1 MPLPNQEGYGL
12 RVGLMTARKQRK
24 MDQPNSVPLMSQQ
37 TQPYNT
43 LPTADAVQRRL
54 VQVLF
59 VGVFMAALDS
69 AIVGPVLPAL
79 RAAFGIDNRTAG
91 LLSTVFSLSSLCS
104 TALMAYF
111 SDRHGRRPV
120 YLASVALFA
129 MGSLCIA
136 AAPSFDL
143 LLVGRAI
150 QGIGAG
156 GIAPVASA
164 VIGDVFAS
172 ERRGRILGL
181 MGATHGMAFVLGPPL
196 ATVLTSTLGWRW
208 LFLVNIPVA
217 LIVLWLGARSLP
229 RQHTSTAPGPI
240 DLAGITVTLLFL
252 LSLVMGISRLADSA
266 TGVLLWPWFLAASGV
281 LLPALVVIEKRQV
294 QPLIPMDLF
303 ANRQLAFAYVLTLG
317 VGFSMG
323 GIVFL
328 STIAMLAYGVNVDY
342 AGLALL
348 PLVLCSLVGS
358 MAAGRLLNRLGARNM
373 VIFGF
378 GLLTLGYLQSA
389 VPQTGF
395 AAFVVASVLV
405 GIGLGVVVSGA
416 LRTIAID
423 EAPQALRGTAQG
435 LINIF
440 NAVGTLLAVTCISAI
455 ADFEGGEL
463 TGFGHAY
470 LALGLSMF
478 VMLLMA
484 LGLKRNS
491 TKSAAEPTSS
501 VGT

>member
-1 MPLPNQEGYGL
+1 
-12 RVGLMTARKQRK
+12 MT
-24 MDQPNSVPLMSQQ
+24 QQ
-37 TQPYNT
+37 TQASTTSPA
-43 LPTADAVQRRL
+43 PQADAAQRRL

-91 LLSTVFSLSSLCS
+91 LLTTVFALSSMSS

-120 YLASVALFA
+120 YLVSVALFA
-129 MGSLCIA
+129 IGSLCIA

-143 LLVGRAI
+143 LLVARAI

-164 VIGDVFAS
+164 VIGDVFTA

-181 MGATHGMAFVLGPPL
+181 IGATHGMAFVLGPPL
-196 ATVLTSTLGWRW
+196 ATLLTSTLGWRW

-217 LIVLWLGARSLP
+217 LVVLWWGVRSLP
-229 RQHTSTAPGPI
+229 GQRRDAAPGPI
-240 DLAGITVTLLFL
+240 DIGGIALTLWFL
-252 LSLVMGISRLADSA
+252 LCLVMGISRLPDSA
-266 TGVLLWPWFLAASGV
+266 TGLLLWPWFLAASGV
-281 LLPALVVIEKRQV
+281 LLTALVVIEKRQA
-294 QPLIPMDLF
+294 QALIPIALF
-303 ANRQLAFAYVLTLG
+303 ANRQLAYTYLLTLG

-328 STIAMLAYGVNVDY
+328 TSIATLAYGVSVEN

-348 PLVLCSLVGS
+348 PLVLCSMVGS
-358 MAAGRLLNRLGARNM
+358 MAAGRLLNRLGARKL

-389 VPQTGF
+389 VPETGF
-395 AAFVVASVLV
+395 TAFLVASVLV

-416 LRTIAID
+416 LRAIAID
-423 EAPQALRGTAQG
+423 EAPPALRGSAQG

-440 NAVGTLLAVTCISAI
+440 NAVGTLLAVTCIGAI
-455 ADFEGGEL
+455 ADFEGGGL
-463 TGFGHAY
+463 TGFSHAY
-470 LALGLSMF
+470 LVMGLSML
-478 VMLLMA
+478 VMLVVA
-484 LGLKRNS
+484 FGLK
-491 TKSAAEPTSS
+491 KKLDAS
-501 VGT
+501 V

>member
-1 MPLPNQEGYGL
+1 
-12 RVGLMTARKQRK
+12 
-24 MDQPNSVPLMSQQ
+24 MSQQ
-37 TQPYNT
+37 PHPPTF
-43 LPTADAVQRRL
+43 LPTAEAAQRRL

-59 VGVFMAALDS
+59 IGVFMAALDS

-79 RAAFGIDNRTAG
+79 REAFGVDNRTAG
-91 LLSTVFSLSSLCS
+91 LLTTVFSLSSMCS

-120 YLASVALFA
+120 YLVSVALFA
-129 MGSLCIA
+129 IGSLLIA

-143 LLVGRAI
+143 LLVGRVI

-164 VIGDVFAS
+164 VIGDVFTA

-181 MGATHGMAFVLGPPL
+181 IGATHGMAFVLGPPL

-208 LFLVNIPVA
+208 LFLVNLPVA

-229 RQHTSTAPGPI
+229 NQRTSAPPGPI
-240 DLAGITVTLLFL
+240 DMAGITTTLLFL
-252 LSLVMGISRLADSA
+252 LCLVMGISRLPDSA
-266 TGVLLWPWFLAASGV
+266 TGLLLWPWFLAASAV
-281 LLPALVVIEKRQV
+281 LFVALVIIEKRQT
-294 QPLIPMDLF
+294 QPLIPIDLF
-303 ANRQLAFAYVLTLG
+303 ANRQLACAYVLTLG

-328 STIAMLAYGVNVDY
+328 TTIATLAYGISVES

-348 PLVLCSLVGS
+348 PLVLCSMVGS
-358 MAAGRLLNRLGARNM
+358 MAAGRLLNSLGARSM

-378 GLLTLGYLQSA
+378 ALLTLGYLQSA
-389 VPQTGF
+389 VPLTGF
-395 AAFVVASVLV
+395 TAFLIASVLI
-405 GIGLGVVVSGA
+405 GMGLGVVVSGA

-423 EAPQALRGTAQG
+423 EAPPAQRGTAQG

-470 LALGLSMF
+470 LALALSML
-478 VMLLMA
+478 VMLLVA
-484 LGLKRNS
+484 FGLKRKLP
-491 TKSAAEPTSS
+491 KSEVGPTPS
-501 VGT
+501 VGK

>member
-1 MPLPNQEGYGL
+1 MSLQNPPLN
-12 RVGLMTARKQRK
+12 
-24 MDQPNSVPLMSQQ
+24 PLH
-37 TQPYNT
+37 P
-43 LPTADAVQRRL
+43 ADAMQSRL

-69 AIVGPVLPAL
+69 AVVGPVLPAL
-79 RAAFGIDNRTAG
+79 RVAFGIDNRTAG

-129 MGSLCIA
+129 IGSLCIA
-136 AAPSFDL
+136 YAPSFDL
-143 LLVGRAI
+143 LLVSRAI

-164 VIGDVFAS
+164 VIGDVFTAQ
-172 ERRGRILGL
+172 RRGRILGL
-181 MGATHGMAFVLGPPL
+181 IGATHGMAFVLGPPL
-196 ATVLTSTLGWRW
+196 ATVLISTLGWRW

-217 LIVLWLGARSLP
+217 LVVLWLGAKSLP
-229 RQHTSTAPGPI
+229 RQRINTASGPI
-240 DLAGITVTLLFL
+240 DMAGIALTLLFL
-252 LSLVMGISRLADSA
+252 LCLVMGISRLADSA
-266 TGVLLWPWFLAASGV
+266 TGLLLWPWFLGASG
-281 LLPALVVIEKRQV
+281 LTLGALVATEKRQA
-294 QPLIPMDLF
+294 QPLIPIALF
-303 ANRQLAFAYVLTLG
+303 VNRQLACTYILTLG

-328 STIAMLAYGVNVDY
+328 TTIATLAYGVSVEH

-348 PLVLCSLVGS
+348 PLVLCSMVGS
-358 MAAGRLLNRLGARNM
+358 MAAGRLLNRLGARKM

-378 GLLTLGYLQSA
+378 GLLALGYLQSA
-389 VPQTGF
+389 LPQTGF
-395 AAFVVASVLV
+395 TAFVVGSVLV

-416 LRTIAID
+416 LRSVAID
-423 EAPQALRGTAQG
+423 EAPAALRGTAQG

-463 TGFGHAY
+463 IGFGHAY
-470 LALGLSMF
+470 LALELSMLVILCIAF
-478 VMLLMA
+478 R
-484 LGLKRNS
+484 LKR
-491 TKSAAEPTSS
+491 KPT
-501 VGT
+501 

>member
-1 MPLPNQEGYGL
+1 
-12 RVGLMTARKQRK
+12 
-24 MDQPNSVPLMSQQ
+24 MSQQ
-37 TQPYNT
+37 TPT
-43 LPTADAVQRRL
+43 PHPLPAADAVQRRL

-79 RAAFGIDNRTAG
+79 REAFGIDNRTAG
-91 LLSTVFSLSSLCS
+91 LLTTVFSLSSMCS

-120 YLASVALFA
+120 YLASVTLFA
-129 MGSLCIA
+129 LGSLCIA

-143 LLVGRAI
+143 LLAGRAI

-164 VIGDVFAS
+164 VIGDVFTA

-181 MGATHGMAFVLGPPL
+181 IGATHGMAFVLGPPL

-208 LFLVNIPVA
+208 LFLVNLPVA
-217 LIVLWLGARSLP
+217 LVVLRLGARYLP
-229 RQHTSTAPGPI
+229 RHRSDAAPGPI

-252 LSLVMGISRLADSA
+252 LCLVMGISRLPDSA
-266 TGVLLWPWFLAASGV
+266 TGLMLWPWFLAVSGV
-281 LLPALVVIEKRQV
+281 LLAALVVIEKRQA
-294 QPLIPMDLF
+294 QALIPIDLF
-303 ANRQLAFAYVLTLG
+303 ANQQLAIAYVLTLG

-328 STIAMLAYGVNVDY
+328 TTIATLAYGVSVEY

-348 PLVLCSLVGS
+348 PLVICSMVGS

-389 VPQTGF
+389 MPETGF
-395 AAFVVASVLV
+395 TAFVVASVLV

-416 LRTIAID
+416 LRTIAIV
-423 EAPQALRGTAQG
+423 EAPPAQRGTAQG

-440 NAVGTLLAVTCISAI
+440 NAVGTLLAVTFISAI

-470 LALGLSMF
+470 LALTLSML

-484 LGLKRNS
+484 FGLKR
-491 TKSAAEPTSS
+491 KAP
-501 VGT
+501 

>member
-1 MPLPNQEGYGL
+1 
-12 RVGLMTARKQRK
+12 
-24 MDQPNSVPLMSQQ
+24 MSQH
-37 TQPYNT
+37 THPSTT
-43 LPTADAVQRRL
+43 LPAADAVQGRL

-69 AIVGPVLPAL
+69 AIVGPILPAL
-79 RAAFGIDNRTAG
+79 RADFGIDNRTAG
-91 LLSTVFSLSSLCS
+91 LLSTVFALSSMCS

-120 YLASVALFA
+120 YLVSVAFFA
-129 MGSLCIA
+129 IGSMCIA

-143 LLVGRAI
+143 LLLSRAI

-164 VIGDVFAS
+164 VIGDVFSA

-181 MGATHGMAFVLGPPL
+181 IGATHGMAFVLGPPL

-208 LFLVNIPVA
+208 LFLVNIPIA
-217 LIVLWLGARSLP
+217 LVVLWWGGRSLP
-229 RQHTSTAPGPI
+229 SQRTQAAPGPVDI
-240 DLAGITVTLLFL
+240 AGITLTLLFL
-252 LSLVMGISRLADSA
+252 LCLVLGISRLPDSA
-266 TGVLLWPWFLAASGV
+266 TGLLLWPWFLAASG
-281 LLPALVVIEKRQV
+281 LLLASLVVIEKRQA
-294 QPLIPMDLF
+294 QPLVPMDLF
-303 ANRQLAFAYVLTLG
+303 ANRQLACAYVLTLG

-328 STIAMLAYGVNVDY
+328 TTVANLAYGISIEY
-342 AGLALL
+342 AGLALM
-348 PLVLCSLVGS
+348 PLVVCSMVGS

-395 AAFVVASVLV
+395 TAFVVASVLV

-416 LRTIAID
+416 LRSIAID
-423 EAPQALRGTAQG
+423 EAPPALRGTAQG

-455 ADFEGGEL
+455 ADFEGGGL
-463 TGFGHAY
+463 TGFSHAY
-470 LALGLSMF
+470 LVMGLSML
-478 VMLLMA
+478 VMLVVA
-484 LGLKRNS
+484 FGLK
-491 TKSAAEPTSS
+491 KKLDAS
-501 VGT
+501 V

>member
-1 MPLPNQEGYGL
+1 
-12 RVGLMTARKQRK
+12 
-24 MDQPNSVPLMSQQ
+24 MSQQ
-37 TQPYNT
+37 PLAPAT
-43 LPTADAVQRRL
+43 LPAADAKQNRL

-79 RAAFGIDNRTAG
+79 RAAFGVDNRTVG
-91 LLSTVFSLSSLCS
+91 LLSTVFSLSSMCS

-120 YLASVALFA
+120 YLTSVALFA
-129 MGSLCIA
+129 IGSLCIA

-143 LLVGRAI
+143 LLVARAI

-164 VIGDVFAS
+164 VIGDVFTA

-181 MGATHGMAFVLGPPL
+181 IGATHGMAFVLGPPL
-196 ATVLTSTLGWRW
+196 ATALTSTLGWRW

-217 LIVLWLGARSLP
+217 LVVLVLGFRSLP
-229 RQHTSTAPGPI
+229 GQRSEAAPGPI
-240 DLAGITVTLLFL
+240 DKAGIALTLLFL
-252 LSLVMGISRLADSA
+252 LCLVMGISRLPDSA
-266 TGVLLWPWFLAASGV
+266 TGVLLWPWFLAASSV
-281 LLPALVVIEKRQV
+281 MLAALVIIEKRQT
-294 QPLIPMDLF
+294 QALIPMELF
-303 ANRQLAFAYVLTLG
+303 ENRQLAFVYVLTLG

-328 STIAMLAYGVNVDY
+328 STVATLAYGVSVEH

-348 PLVLCSLVGS
+348 PLVLCSMVGS
-358 MAAGRLLNRLGARNM
+358 MAAGRLLNRLGARKM

-378 GLLTLGYLQSA
+378 ALLTLGYLQSA

-395 AAFVVASVLV
+395 TAFVVASVLV

-416 LRTIAID
+416 LRSIAID
-423 EAPQALRGTAQG
+423 EAPPALRGAAQG

-455 ADFEGGEL
+455 ADFEGGGL
-463 TGFGHAY
+463 TGFSHAY
-470 LALGLSMF
+470 LAMGLSML
-478 VMLLMA
+478 VMLLIA
-484 LGLKRNS
+484 FGLKG
-491 TKSAAEPTSS
+491 KSNAP
-501 VGT
+501 V

>member
-1 MPLPNQEGYGL
+1 
-12 RVGLMTARKQRK
+12 
-24 MDQPNSVPLMSQQ
+24 MSQQ
-37 TQPYNT
+37 TPA
-43 LPTADAVQRRL
+43 PAASPDADFIQRRL

-59 VGVFMAALDS
+59 VGVFMAALDA

-91 LLSTVFSLSSLCS
+91 LLSTVFALSSMCS

-120 YLASVALFA
+120 YLTSVALFA
-129 MGSLCIA
+129 IGSMCIA
-136 AAPSFDL
+136 IAPSFDL
-143 LLVGRAI
+143 LLVSRAI

-164 VIGDVFAS
+164 VIGDVFTA
-172 ERRGRILGL
+172 ERRGRVLGL
-181 MGATHGMAFVLGPPL
+181 IGATHGMAFVLGPPL

-217 LIVLWLGARSLP
+217 LVVLVLGARSLP
-229 RQHTSTAPGPI
+229 GQRSDAAPGPI
-240 DLAGITVTLLFL
+240 DTAGIAVTLLFL
-252 LSLVMGISRLADSA
+252 LCLVMGISRLPDSA
-266 TGVLLWPWFLAASGV
+266 TGLLLWPWFLGASGV
-281 LLPALVVIEKRQV
+281 LLPALVVIEKQRAQA
-294 QPLIPMDLF
+294 LIPIELF
-303 ANRQLAFAYVLTLG
+303 ANRQLALVYVLTLG

-328 STIAMLAYGVNVDY
+328 TTIATLAYGMSVEN

-348 PLVLCSLVGS
+348 PLVLCSMVGS
-358 MAAGRLLNRLGARNM
+358 MAAGRLLNRLDARNM

-389 VPQTGF
+389 VPETGF
-395 AAFVVASVLV
+395 TAFVVASVLV

-416 LRTIAID
+416 LRAIAID
-423 EAPQALRGTAQG
+423 EAPPALRGSAQG

-455 ADFEGGEL
+455 ADFEGGGL

-470 LALGLSMF
+470 LAMGTSMLG
-478 VMLLMA
+478 MLVLA
-484 LGLKRNS
+484 FRLKGKLN
-491 TKSAAEPTSS
+491 A
-501 VGT
+501 VV

>member
-1 MPLPNQEGYGL
+1 M
-12 RVGLMTARKQRK
+12 
-24 MDQPNSVPLMSQQ
+24 
-37 TQPYNT
+37 TQPQAPAA
-43 LPTADAVQRRL
+43 LPAADTAQRRL

-59 VGVFMAALDS
+59 VGVFMAALDA

-79 RAAFGIDNRTAG
+79 RAAFGVDNRTAG
-91 LLSTVFSLSSLCS
+91 LLTTVFSLSSMCS

-111 SDRHGRRPV
+111 SDRYGRRPV

-129 MGSLCIA
+129 FGSLCIA
-136 AAPSFDL
+136 AAPDFDL
-143 LLVGRAI
+143 LLVSRVV

-164 VIGDVFAS
+164 VIGDVFTA

-196 ATVLTSTLGWRW
+196 ATLLTATVGWRW

-217 LIVLWLGARSLP
+217 MVVLAMGARSLP
-229 RQHTSTAPGPI
+229 RQRSHAAPGPM
-240 DLAGITVTLLFL
+240 DLPGITLTLVFL
-252 LSLVMGISRLADSA
+252 LCLVLGITRLADSA
-266 TGVLLWPWFLAASGV
+266 TGLLLWPWFILVSGM
-281 LLPALVVIEKRQV
+281 LLVALITVESRQAH
-294 QPLIPMDLF
+294 PMIPPRLF
-303 ANRQLAFAYVLTLG
+303 ANRQLACVYLLTLG

-328 STIAMLAYGVNVDY
+328 TTLATLAYGISIEH

-348 PLVLCSLVGS
+348 PLVLCSMVGS
-358 MAAGRLLNRLGARNM
+358 MAAGRLLNRLGARRL
-373 VIFGF
+373 VLCGF

-395 AAFVVASVLV
+395 AAFMVASVLV

-416 LRTIAID
+416 LRSIAID
-423 EAPQALRGTAQG
+423 EAPPALRGTAQG
-435 LINIF
+435 LVNIF
-440 NAVGTLLAVTCISAI
+440 NAAGTLLAVTCISAI
-455 ADFEGGEL
+455 ADFEGGGL

-470 LALGLSMF
+470 GAVGSSMLAMF
-478 VMLLMA
+478 VVA
-484 LGLKRNS
+484 LGLKKAPAS
-491 TKSAAEPTSS
+491 TRAEPPAS

>member
-1 MPLPNQEGYGL
+1 M
-12 RVGLMTARKQRK
+12 
-24 MDQPNSVPLMSQQ
+24 
-37 TQPYNT
+37 TQPQAPAT
-43 LPTADAVQRRL
+43 LPALDAAQRRL
-54 VQVLF
+54 VRVLF

-91 LLSTVFSLSSLCS
+91 LLTTVFALSSMCS

-129 MGSLCIA
+129 IGSLCIA

-143 LLVGRAI
+143 LLVSRAI

-164 VIGDVFAS
+164 VIGDVFTA

-181 MGATHGMAFVLGPPL
+181 IGATHGMAFVLGPPL
-196 ATVLTSTLGWRW
+196 ATLLTSTLGWRW

-217 LIVLWLGARSLP
+217 LIVLVWGARSLP
-229 RQHTSTAPGPI
+229 RQRSDAVPGPI
-240 DLAGITVTLLFL
+240 DISGIAATLLLLLCLVLGIT
-252 LSLVMGISRLADSA
+252 RLPDSA
-266 TGVLLWPWFLAASGV
+266 TGLLLWPWFLAASG
-281 LLPALVVIEKRQV
+281 LLLAALVAIEKRQV
-294 QPLIPMDLF
+294 QPMIPMRLF
-303 ANRQLAFAYVLTLG
+303 ANRQLACVYVLTLG

-328 STIAMLAYGVNVDY
+328 TTVATLAYGVSVER

-348 PLVLCSLVGS
+348 PLVLCSMVGS
-358 MAAGRLLNRLGARNM
+358 MAAGRLLNRLGARLL
-373 VIFGF
+373 VLCGF

-395 AAFVVASVLV
+395 AAFMVASVLV
-405 GIGLGVVVSGA
+405 GIGLGMVVSGA
-416 LRTIAID
+416 LRSIAID
-423 EAPQALRGTAQG
+423 EAPPALRGTAQG

-440 NAVGTLLAVTCISAI
+440 NAIGTLLAVTCISAI
-455 ADFEGGEL
+455 ADFQGGGL
-463 TGFGHAY
+463 TGFGQAY
-470 LALGLSMF
+470 LVVGLSMF
-478 VMLLMA
+478 VMLVVA
-484 LGLKRNS
+484 FGLKKRA
-491 TKSAAEPTSS
+491 TEAAAGPTSS
-501 VGT
+501 VST

>member
-1 MPLPNQEGYGL
+1 MSEP
-12 RVGLMTARKQRK
+12 KQRQNT
-24 MDQPNSVPLMSQQ
+24 QPIAVTLMSQQ
-37 TQPYNT
+37 TLPPT
-43 LPTADAVQRRL
+43 LLPAADAVQRRL

-59 VGVFMAALDS
+59 IGVFMAALDS

-79 RAAFGIDNRTAG
+79 RAAFGIDNRSAG
-91 LLSTVFSLSSLCS
+91 LLTTVFSLSSLCS

-129 MGSLCIA
+129 IGSLCIA

-164 VIGDVFAS
+164 VIGDVFTA

-181 MGATHGMAFVLGPPL
+181 IGATHGMAFVLGPAL

-208 LFLVNIPVA
+208 LFLVNLPVA
-217 LIVLWLGARSLP
+217 LVVLSLGARSLP
-229 RQHTSTAPGPI
+229 RQHSVVAPGPI

-252 LSLVMGISRLADSA
+252 LCLVMGISRLPDSA
-266 TGVLLWPWFLAASGV
+266 SGLLLWPWFLAASGA
-281 LLPALVVIEKRQV
+281 LLAALVVIEKRQA
-294 QPLIPMDLF
+294 QALIPIELF
-303 ANRQLAFAYVLTLG
+303 ANRQLALTYVLTLG

-328 STIAMLAYGVNVDY
+328 TSIATLAYGVSVES

-348 PLVLCSLVGS
+348 PLVLCSMVGS

-395 AAFVVASVLV
+395 AAFLIASVLI
-405 GIGLGVVVSGA
+405 GIGVGVVVSGS

-423 EAPQALRGTAQG
+423 EAPPALRGTAQG

-455 ADFEGGEL
+455 ADLDGGEL

-470 LALGLSMF
+470 LGLGLSML
-478 VMLLMA
+478 VMLWMA
-484 LGLKRNS
+484 FGLKRKS
-491 TKSAAEPTSS
+491 TESVVETSS
-501 VGT
+501 SAGPQH

>member
-1 MPLPNQEGYGL
+1 MPQHTQAP
-12 RVGLMTARKQRK
+12 TASP
-24 MDQPNSVPLMSQQ
+24 D
-37 TQPYNT
+37 
-43 LPTADAVQRRL
+43 ADAVQGRL

-91 LLSTVFSLSSLCS
+91 LLSTVFALSSMCS

-120 YLASVALFA
+120 YLVSVALFA
-129 MGSLCIA
+129 IGSLCIA
-136 AAPSFDL
+136 IAPSFDL
-143 LLVGRAI
+143 LLLARAV

-164 VIGDVFAS
+164 VVGDVFTAD
-172 ERRGRILGL
+172 RRGRVLGL
-181 MGATHGMAFVLGPPL
+181 IGATHGMAFVLGPPL
-196 ATVLTSTLGWRW
+196 ASAITSTLGWRW

-217 LIVLWLGARSLP
+217 LVVLVLGARSLP
-229 RQHTSTAPGPI
+229 GKRDEAAPAPV
-240 DLAGITVTLLFL
+240 DSAGIALTLLFL
-252 LSLVMGISRLADSA
+252 LCLVMGISRLPDSA
-266 TGVLLWPWFLAASGV
+266 TGMLLWPWFLAASGV
-281 LLPALVVIEKRQV
+281 LLAALVAIEKRQARA
-294 QPLIPMDLF
+294 LIPIALF
-303 ANRQLAFAYVLTLG
+303 QNRQLALVYGLTLG

-328 STIAMLAYGVNVDY
+328 TTIATLAYGVSVEH

-348 PLVLCSLVGS
+348 PLVLCSMVGS
-358 MAAGRLLNRLGARNM
+358 MAAGRLLNRLGARKM

-389 VPQTGF
+389 VPETGF
-395 AAFVVASVLV
+395 TAFVVASVLV

-416 LRTIAID
+416 LRSIAID
-423 EAPQALRGTAQG
+423 EAPPALRGSAQG

-455 ADFEGGEL
+455 ADFEGGGL
-463 TGFGHAY
+463 TGFSHAY
-470 LALGLSMF
+470 LAMGLSML
-478 VMLLMA
+478 VMLLIA
-484 LGLKRNS
+484 FGLKGKLN
-491 TKSAAEPTSS
+491 AS
-501 VGT
+501 V

>member
-1 MPLPNQEGYGL
+1 
-12 RVGLMTARKQRK
+12 
-24 MDQPNSVPLMSQQ
+24 MSQPQ
-37 TQPYNT
+37 AFAT
-43 LPTADAVQRRL
+43 LPAADAAQRRL

-79 RAAFGIDNRTAG
+79 RAAFGVDNRTAG
-91 LLSTVFSLSSLCS
+91 LLTTVFSLSSMCS

-111 SDRHGRRPV
+111 SDRYGRRPV

-129 MGSLCIA
+129 IGSLCIA
-136 AAPSFDL
+136 MAPDFDL
-143 LLVGRAI
+143 LLVSRAL

-164 VIGDVFAS
+164 VIGDVFTA

-181 MGATHGMAFVLGPPL
+181 IGATHGMAFVLGPPL
-196 ATVLTSTLGWRW
+196 ATLLTSTLGWRW

-217 LIVLWLGARSLP
+217 MIVLVWGARSLP
-229 RQHTSTAPGPI
+229 RQRSDVAPGPI
-240 DLAGITVTLLFL
+240 DISGIAATLLLLLCLVLGIT
-252 LSLVMGISRLADSA
+252 RLPDSA
-266 TGVLLWPWFLAASGV
+266 TGLLLWPWFLAASG
-281 LLPALVVIEKRQV
+281 LLLAALVAIENRQV
-294 QPLIPMDLF
+294 QPMIPMRLF
-303 ANRQLAFAYVLTLG
+303 ANRQLACVYVLTLG

-328 STIAMLAYGVNVDY
+328 TTIATLAYGVSIEY

-348 PLVLCSLVGS
+348 PLVLCSMVGS

-378 GLLTLGYLQSA
+378 SLLTLGYLQSA

-395 AAFVVASVLV
+395 TAFVAASVLV

-416 LRTIAID
+416 LRSIAID
-423 EAPQALRGTAQG
+423 EAPPALRGTAQG

-440 NAVGTLLAVTCISAI
+440 NAIGTLLAVTCISAI
-455 ADFEGGEL
+455 ADFQGGGL
-463 TGFGHAY
+463 TGFGQAY
-470 LALGLSMF
+470 LVVGLSMF

-484 LGLKRNS
+484 FGLKKKS
-491 TKSAAEPTSS
+491 TDSVAGPASS

>member
-1 MPLPNQEGYGL
+1 
-12 RVGLMTARKQRK
+12 MT
-24 MDQPNSVPLMSQQ
+24 QQ
-37 TQPYNT
+37 THPPTT
-43 LPTADAVQRRL
+43 LPALDTVQRRL

-79 RAAFGIDNRTAG
+79 RAAFGIDHRTAG
-91 LLSTVFSLSSLCS
+91 LLTTVFALSSMCS

-129 MGSLCIA
+129 IGSLCIA

-143 LLVGRAI
+143 LLVSRAI

-164 VIGDVFAS
+164 VIGDVFTA

-181 MGATHGMAFVLGPPL
+181 LGATHGMAFVLGPPL
-196 ATVLTSTLGWRW
+196 ATVLTFTLGWRW

-217 LIVLWLGARSLP
+217 LVVLWLGARSLP
-229 RQHTSTAPGPI
+229 PQRSNATPGPI
-240 DLAGITVTLLFL
+240 DIAGITVTLLFL
-252 LSLVMGISRLADSA
+252 LCLVLGISRLPDSA
-266 TGVLLWPWFLAASGV
+266 TGMLLWPWFLAASGV
-281 LLPALVVIEKRQV
+281 LLAALVAIENRQP
-294 QPLIPMDLF
+294 QPLIPFALF
-303 ANRQLAFAYVLTLG
+303 ANRQLACAYVLTLG
-317 VGFSMG
+317 VGFSMC

-328 STIAMLAYGVNVDY
+328 TTIATLAYGVSVER

-348 PLVLCSLVGS
+348 PLVLCSMVGS
-358 MAAGRLLNRLGARNM
+358 LAAGRLLNRLGARHM

-395 AAFVVASVLV
+395 TAFVVASVLV

-416 LRTIAID
+416 LRSIAID
-423 EAPQALRGTAQG
+423 EAPPALRATAQG

-455 ADFEGGEL
+455 ADFEGGGL

-470 LALGLSMF
+470 LALGLSML
-478 VMLLMA
+478 VMMLMA
-484 LGLKRNS
+484 FGLKR
-491 TKSAAEPTSS
+491 KSEESVAGSTSS
-501 VGT
+501 VRTSQGT

>member
-1 MPLPNQEGYGL
+1 
-12 RVGLMTARKQRK
+12 
-24 MDQPNSVPLMSQQ
+24 MSQQ
-37 TQPYNT
+37 THLPQGSTT
-43 LPTADAVQRRL
+43 LPAADTAQSRL

-59 VGVFMAALDS
+59 IGVFMAALDS

-120 YLASVALFA
+120 YLFSVALFA
-129 MGSLCIA
+129 IGSLGIA
-136 AAPSFDL
+136 VAPSFDL
-143 LLVGRAI
+143 LLVSRAI
-150 QGIGAG
+150 QGVGAG

-164 VIGDVFAS
+164 VIGDVFTA

-181 MGATHGMAFVLGPPL
+181 IGATHGMAFVLGPPL

-208 LFLVNIPVA
+208 LFLVNLPVA
-217 LIVLWLGARSLP
+217 LVILYWGARSLP
-229 RQHTSTAPGPI
+229 RQRSDAAPGPV
-240 DLAGITVTLLFL
+240 DTAGVALTLLFL
-252 LSLVMGISRLADSA
+252 VCLVMGISRLPDSA
-266 TGVLLWPWFLAASGV
+266 TGMHLWPWFLAASGV
-281 LLPALVVIEKRQV
+281 LLVALVAIEKRQAH
-294 QPLIPMDLF
+294 PLVPIALF
-303 ANRQLAFAYVLTLG
+303 ANRQLALTYLLTLG
-317 VGFSMG
+317 VGLSMG

-328 STIAMLAYGVNVDY
+328 TTIATLAYGVTIEY
-342 AGLALL
+342 AGLAML
-348 PLVLCSLVGS
+348 PLVLCSMVGS
-358 MAAGRLLNRLGARNM
+358 MAAGRLFNRLGARIM
-373 VIFGF
+373 VVFGF

-395 AAFVVASVLV
+395 AAFLMASVLI

-416 LRTIAID
+416 LRSIAID
-423 EAPQALRGTAQG
+423 EAPPSLRGTAQG

-463 TGFGHAY
+463 TGFSHAY
-470 LALGLSMF
+470 LALGLSML
-478 VMLLMA
+478 VMLLA
-484 LGLKRNS
+484 AFGLKKKPAAS
-491 TKSAAEPTSS
+491 VPGSSASA
-501 VGT
+501 GT

>member
-1 MPLPNQEGYGL
+1 
-12 RVGLMTARKQRK
+12 
-24 MDQPNSVPLMSQQ
+24 MSQQ
-37 TQPYNT
+37 TQPLSP
-43 LPTADAVQRRL
+43 LPAADTEQRRL

-79 RAAFGIDNRTAG
+79 REAFGIDNRTAG

-120 YLASVALFA
+120 YLVSVALFA
-129 MGSLCIA
+129 IGSLCIA
-136 AAPSFDL
+136 IAPSFDL
-143 LLVGRAI
+143 LLVSRAI

-164 VIGDVFAS
+164 VIGDVFTA

-181 MGATHGMAFVLGPPL
+181 IGATHGMAFVLGPPL
-196 ATVLTSTLGWRW
+196 ATVMTSTVGWRW

-217 LIVLWLGARSLP
+217 LVVLWLGARSLP
-229 RQHTSTAPGPI
+229 RQRTFAAPGPI
-240 DLAGITVTLLFL
+240 DLAGISVTLLFL
-252 LSLVMGISRLADSA
+252 LSLVMGISRLLDSA
-266 TGVLLWPWFLAASGV
+266 TGIVLWPWFLAASGI
-281 LLPALVVIEKRQV
+281 LLAALVAIEKRHE
-294 QPLIPMDLF
+294 QPLIPIDLF
-303 ANRQLAFAYVLTLG
+303 ANRQLAFAYALTLG

-328 STIAMLAYGVNVDY
+328 TSIATLAYGVSVEH
-342 AGLALL
+342 AGLALM
-348 PLVLCSLVGS
+348 PLVLCSMVGS

-378 GLLTLGYLQSA
+378 GLLTLGYMQSA

-395 AAFVVASVLV
+395 SAFVVASVLI

-423 EAPQALRGTAQG
+423 EAPPAQRGTAQG

-463 TGFGHAY
+463 TGFSHAY
-470 LALGLSMF
+470 LVLGLSML
-478 VMLLMA
+478 VMLLLA
-484 LGLKRNS
+484 FGLKR
-491 TKSAAEPTSS
+491 KSAQSVAGQTSS
-501 VGT
+501 VGN

>member
-1 MPLPNQEGYGL
+1 
-12 RVGLMTARKQRK
+12 
-24 MDQPNSVPLMSQQ
+24 
-37 TQPYNT
+37 
-43 LPTADAVQRRL
+43 VQGRL

-91 LLSTVFSLSSLCS
+91 LLSTIFALSSMCS

-120 YLASVALFA
+120 YLVSVALFA
-129 MGSLCIA
+129 IGSLCIA
-136 AAPSFDL
+136 IAPSFDL
-143 LLVGRAI
+143 LLLARAV

-164 VIGDVFAS
+164 VVGDVFTA
-172 ERRGRILGL
+172 ERRGRVLGL
-181 MGATHGMAFVLGPPL
+181 IGATHGMAFVLGPPL
-196 ATVLTSTLGWRW
+196 ASAITSTLGWRW

-217 LIVLWLGARSLP
+217 LVVLVLGARSLP
-229 RQHTSTAPGPI
+229 GKRDEAAPAPV
-240 DLAGITVTLLFL
+240 DSAGIALTLLFL
-252 LSLVMGISRLADSA
+252 LCLVMGISRLPDSA
-266 TGVLLWPWFLAASGV
+266 TGMRLWPWFLAASGV
-281 LLPALVVIEKRQV
+281 LLAALVAIEKRQARA
-294 QPLIPMDLF
+294 LIPIALF
-303 ANRQLAFAYVLTLG
+303 QNRQLALVYGLTLG

-328 STIAMLAYGVNVDY
+328 TTIATLAYGVSVEH

-348 PLVLCSLVGS
+348 PLVLCSMVGS
-358 MAAGRLLNRLGARNM
+358 MAAGRLLNRLGARKM

-389 VPQTGF
+389 VPETGF
-395 AAFVVASVLV
+395 TAFVVASVLV

-416 LRTIAID
+416 LRSIAID
-423 EAPQALRGTAQG
+423 EAPPALRGSAQG

-440 NAVGTLLAVTCISAI
+440 NAVGTLLAVTSISAI
-455 ADFEGGEL
+455 ADFEGGGL
-463 TGFGHAY
+463 TGFSHAY
-470 LALGLSMF
+470 LAMGVSML
-478 VMLLMA
+478 VMLGVA
-484 LGLKRNS
+484 FGLRGKFS
-491 TKSAAEPTSS
+491 PA
-501 VGT
+501 V

>member
-1 MPLPNQEGYGL
+1 
-12 RVGLMTARKQRK
+12 MT
-24 MDQPNSVPLMSQQ
+24 QQ
-37 TQPYNT
+37 TPISAT
-43 LPTADAVQRRL
+43 LPALDTAQRRL

-91 LLSTVFSLSSLCS
+91 LLTTVFSLSSMCS

-129 MGSLCIA
+129 IGSLCIA
-136 AAPSFDL
+136 IAPDFDL
-143 LLVGRAI
+143 LLVSRAL

-164 VIGDVFAS
+164 VIGDVFTA

-181 MGATHGMAFVLGPPL
+181 IGATHGMAFVLGPPL
-196 ATVLTSTLGWRW
+196 ATLMTSTLGWRW
-208 LFLVNIPVA
+208 VFLVNIPVA
-217 LIVLWLGARSLP
+217 LVVLGLGARSLP
-229 RQHTSTAPGPI
+229 RQRSAAAPGPI
-240 DLAGITVTLLFL
+240 DMAGITVTVLFL
-252 LSLVMGISRLADSA
+252 LCLVLGITRLPDSA
-266 TGVLLWPWFLAASGV
+266 TGVLLWPWFMAASGV
-281 LLPALVVIEKRQV
+281 LLAALVMIENRQA
-294 QPLIPMDLF
+294 QPMIPIRLF
-303 ANRQLAFAYVLTLG
+303 ANRQLVYTYVLTLG

-328 STIAMLAYGVNVDY
+328 TTIATLAYGVSVEH

-348 PLVLCSLVGS
+348 PLVLCSMVGS
-358 MAAGRLLNRLGARNM
+358 MAAGRLLNRLGARRLM
-373 VIFGF
+373 LWGF
-378 GLLTLGYLQSA
+378 ALLTLGYLQSA

-395 AAFVVASVLV
+395 AAFMAASVLI
-405 GIGLGVVVSGA
+405 GTGLGVVVSGA
-416 LRTIAID
+416 LRSIAID
-423 EAPQALRGTAQG
+423 EAPPALRGTAQG

-455 ADFEGGEL
+455 ADFQGGGL
-463 TGFGHAY
+463 TGFGNAY
-470 LALGLSMF
+470 LAVGFSML
-478 VMLLMA
+478 VMLVVSF
-484 LGLKRNS
+484 GLK
-491 TKSAAEPTSS
+491 KGSASALAAPATS

>member
-1 MPLPNQEGYGL
+1 
-12 RVGLMTARKQRK
+12 
-24 MDQPNSVPLMSQQ
+24 MSQPQ
-37 TQPYNT
+37 ASAT
-43 LPTADAVQRRL
+43 LPAADAAQRRL

-79 RAAFGIDNRTAG
+79 RAAFGVDNRTAG
-91 LLSTVFSLSSLCS
+91 LLTTVFSLSSMCS

-111 SDRHGRRPV
+111 SDRYGRRPV

-129 MGSLCIA
+129 IGSLCIA
-136 AAPSFDL
+136 MAPDFDL
-143 LLVGRAI
+143 LLVSRAL

-164 VIGDVFAS
+164 VIGDVFTA

-181 MGATHGMAFVLGPPL
+181 IGATHGMAFVLGPPL
-196 ATVLTSTLGWRW
+196 ATLLTSTLGWRW

-217 LIVLWLGARSLP
+217 MIVLVWGARSLP
-229 RQHTSTAPGPI
+229 RQRSDAAPGPI
-240 DLAGITVTLLFL
+240 DMAGITLTVLFL
-252 LSLVMGISRLADSA
+252 LCLVLGISRLLDSA
-266 TGVLLWPWFLAASGV
+266 VGLQLWPWFLLASAALLAV
-281 LLPALVVIEKRQV
+281 LLAVESRQA
-294 QPLIPMDLF
+294 QPMIPPRLF
-303 ANRQLAFAYVLTLG
+303 ANRQLACAYVLTLG

-328 STIAMLAYGVNVDY
+328 STVATLAYGIRVEY

-348 PLVLCSLVGS
+348 PLVLCSMVGS
-358 MAAGRLLNRLGARNM
+358 LAAGRLLNRLGARRL
-373 VIFGF
+373 VLSGF

-395 AAFVVASVLV
+395 AAFMVASVLV

-416 LRTIAID
+416 LRSIAID
-423 EAPQALRGTAQG
+423 EAPPALRGTAQG

-440 NAVGTLLAVTCISAI
+440 NAIGTLLAVTCISAI
-455 ADFEGGEL
+455 ADFQGGGL
-463 TGFGHAY
+463 TGFGQAY
-470 LALGLSMF
+470 LVVGLSMF

-484 LGLKRNS
+484 FGLKKKS
-491 TKSAAEPTSS
+491 TESMAEQTSS

>member
-1 MPLPNQEGYGL
+1 MSLQNPPLN
-12 RVGLMTARKQRK
+12 
-24 MDQPNSVPLMSQQ
+24 PLH
-37 TQPYNT
+37 P
-43 LPTADAVQRRL
+43 ADAMQSRL

-69 AIVGPVLPAL
+69 AVVGPVLPAL
-79 RAAFGIDNRTAG
+79 RVAFGIDNRTAG

-129 MGSLCIA
+129 IGSLCIA
-136 AAPSFDL
+136 YAPSFDL
-143 LLVGRAI
+143 LLVSRAI

-164 VIGDVFAS
+164 VIGDVFTAQ
-172 ERRGRILGL
+172 RRGRILGL
-181 MGATHGMAFVLGPPL
+181 IGATHGMAFVLGPPL
-196 ATVLTSTLGWRW
+196 ATVLISTLGWRW

-217 LIVLWLGARSLP
+217 LVVLWLGAKSLP
-229 RQHTSTAPGPI
+229 RQRINTASGPI
-240 DLAGITVTLLFL
+240 DMAGIALTLLFL
-252 LSLVMGISRLADSA
+252 LCLVMGISRLADSA
-266 TGVLLWPWFLAASGV
+266 TGLLLWPWFLGASG
-281 LLPALVVIEKRQV
+281 LTLGALVATEKRQA
-294 QPLIPMDLF
+294 QPLIPIALF
-303 ANRQLAFAYVLTLG
+303 VNRQLACTYILTLG

-328 STIAMLAYGVNVDY
+328 TTIATLAYGVSVEH

-348 PLVLCSLVGS
+348 PLVLCSMVGS
-358 MAAGRLLNRLGARNM
+358 MAAGRLLNRLGARKM

-378 GLLTLGYLQSA
+378 GLLALGYLQSA
-389 VPQTGF
+389 LPQTGF
-395 AAFVVASVLV
+395 TAFVVGSVLV

-416 LRTIAID
+416 LRSVAID
-423 EAPQALRGTAQG
+423 EAPAALRGTAQG

-463 TGFGHAY
+463 IGFGHAY
-470 LALGLSMF
+470 LALELSML
-478 VMLLMA
+478 VMLCIA
-484 LGLKRNS
+484 FRLKR
-491 TKSAAEPTSS
+491 KPT
-501 VGT
+501 

>member
-1 MPLPNQEGYGL
+1 MPSGEEKLKIL
-12 RVGLMTARKQRK
+12 C
-24 MDQPNSVPLMSQQ
+24 D
-37 TQPYNT
+37 
-43 LPTADAVQRRL
+43 
-54 VQVLF
+54 F
-59 VGVFMAALDS
+59 AALKPLVSDS
-69 AIVGPVLPAL
+69 I
-79 RAAFGIDNRTAG
+79 N
-91 LLSTVFSLSSLCS
+91 
-104 TALMAYF
+104 
-111 SDRHGRRPV
+111 
-120 YLASVALFA
+120 
-129 MGSLCIA
+129 
-136 AAPSFDL
+136 
-143 LLVGRAI
+143 
-150 QGIGAG
+150 
-156 GIAPVASA
+156 
-164 VIGDVFAS
+164 
-172 ERRGRILGL
+172 EW
-181 MGATHGMAFVLGPPL
+181 PPL

-217 LIVLWLGARSLP
+217 LVVLWLGARSLP
-229 RQHTSTAPGPI
+229 RQRSCAEPGPI

-252 LSLVMGISRLADSA
+252 LCLVMGISRLGDSA

-281 LLPALVVIEKRQV
+281 LLAALLAIEKRQA
-294 QPLIPMDLF
+294 QPLLPLELF
-303 ANRQLAFAYVLTLG
+303 ANRQLACAYVLTLG

-328 STIAMLAYGVNVDY
+328 TTIATLAYGVSVEY

-348 PLVLCSLVGS
+348 PLVLCSMLGS

-378 GLLTLGYLQSA
+378 SLLTLGYLQSA

-395 AAFVVASVLV
+395 IAFLVASVLV

-463 TGFGHAY
+463 TGFSHAY
-470 LALGLSMF
+470 LALGLSML

-484 LGLKRNS
+484 FGLHR
-491 TKSAAEPTSS
+491 KSSESLAGPTSS
-501 VGT
+501 VGTSRSQ